1 MKKSFKCISLML
13 SSLLILG
20 CGSTA
25 FSAAT
30 VEDNESV
37 KAIYERLRKAEPFYT
52 MKTTT
57 KFLLKNLI
65 TILKI

>member
-1 MKKSFKCISLML
+1 ML
-13 SSLLILG
+13 SPLLILG

-30 VEDNESV
+30 VEDNKSV
-37 KAIYERLRKAEPFYT
+37 KAIYEKIEEGRTVLYDENNN
-52 MKTTT
+52 